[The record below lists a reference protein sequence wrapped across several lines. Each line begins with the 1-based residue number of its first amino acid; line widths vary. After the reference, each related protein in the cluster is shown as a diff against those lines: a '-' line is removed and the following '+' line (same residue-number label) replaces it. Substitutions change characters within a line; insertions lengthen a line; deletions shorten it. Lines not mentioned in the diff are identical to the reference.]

1 MIQDLLRLTQEDAS
15 CRRKLHSSFRAEQQ
29 FNAEFLFEIENG
41 LADRRLGNVQ
51 AAGGFAVVQVMSYT
65 DKVPKMSKLHNRRL
79 SRNPITTSES
89 YDFRDGKNGAIQ
101 LADKSEMKMDNG
113 SHGEQSSG
121 SRSEAKL
128 SARTYGE
135 LQRQLHKDL
144 LAQHPEWIDADGN
157 CPTCDDYERRLAQ
170 LISIFKSQAKLRR
183 VKKPAREKE

>member
-1 MIQDLLRLTQEDAS
+1 MQEGAS
-15 CRRKLHSSFRAEQQ
+15 WPGELHSSFRAEQQ
-29 FNAEFLFEIENG
+29 FNAEFLFQIQNG
-41 LADRRLGNVQ
+41 LADRGLGNVE
-51 AAGGFAVVQVMSYT
+51 AAGRFAVVQMMSDANEVT
-65 DKVPKMSKLHNRRL
+65 KMSKLHNRRL
-79 SRNPITTSES
+79 SLNPITTSES

-101 LADKSEMKMDNG
+101 LADKSEMKTDNG

-157 CPTCDDYERRLAQ
+157 CPTCDDYERRFAR
-170 LISIFKSQAKLRR
+170 LISIFKSQS
-183 VKKPAREKE
+183 KKSQRKERNET

>member
-1 MIQDLLRLTQEDAS
+1 
-15 CRRKLHSSFRAEQQ
+15 
-29 FNAEFLFEIENG
+29 
-41 LADRRLGNVQ
+41 
-51 AAGGFAVVQVMSYT
+51 
-65 DKVPKMSKLHNRRL
+65 
-79 SRNPITTSES
+79 
-89 YDFRDGKNGAIQ
+89 
-101 LADKSEMKMDNG
+101 MKTDNG
-113 SHGEQSSG
+113 SRGEQSSG

-157 CPTCDDYERRLAQ
+157 CPTCDDYERRLSE

>member
-15 CRRKLHSSFRAEQQ
+15 CRRKLHSSFGAEQQ
-29 FNAEFLFEIENG
+29 FNAEFLFQIQDS
-41 LADRRLGNVQ
+41 LADRGLRHVQ
-51 AAGGFAVVQVMSYT
+51 AAGGFAVVQMMSDANEVT
-65 DKVPKMSKLHNRRL
+65 KMSKLHNRRL
-79 SRNPITTSES
+79 SLNLITTSES

-101 LADKSEMKMDNG
+101 LADKSETKTDNG

-157 CPTCDDYERRLAQ
+157 CPTCDDYERRFAR
-170 LISIFKSQAKLRR
+170 LISIFKSQS
-183 VKKPAREKE
+183 KKSQRKERNET

>member
-1 MIQDLLRLTQEDAS
+1 
-15 CRRKLHSSFRAEQQ
+15 
-29 FNAEFLFEIENG
+29 
-41 LADRRLGNVQ
+41 
-51 AAGGFAVVQVMSYT
+51 
-65 DKVPKMSKLHNRRL
+65 
-79 SRNPITTSES
+79 
-89 YDFRDGKNGAIQ
+89 
-101 LADKSEMKMDNG
+101 MKTDNG
-113 SHGEQSSG
+113 SRGEQSSG